1 MSAVLQEAKKKTAS
15 AKGWVSRSVKELEDL
30 LNDDA
35 TSLGLLEAT
44 ICTFDKRLAD
54 LENHQTA
61 VELELDSDEVES
73 DMDETD
79 KFQRS
84 ARKTRAKASKRLRDM
99 TIISDSISVSSKDRS
114 EVKCCVCTA
123 KPVDES
129 ELHEF
134 WSLECIGTCA
144 GRDKS
149 TKDPVLDNFEK
160 SVKFVD
166 GGYEVVLPWKS
177 DVSKLSLLDNET
189 GARRRLATLY
199 SKFERSPSL
208 RVEYDKVL
216 KSYEDSNIIEEIPQ
230 SEMEGPYP
238 IYYMPHRPVIKEC
251 VFSKIRPVF
260 DASAVGPNGVSLNDC
275 LESGPSLIPDLVEIL
290 LRFRRWKI
298 GLTADITKAFLQI
311 RVQRLDQDVHRFLWQ
326 RGQSI
331 RVMSDSFFEVGETTK
346 LLGMHWNASK
356 DVFSFKGLDL
366 DCNFDLNI
374 TKRNILSLIV
384 RLCYYPDSSLSSVV
398 RLEIHAFNDASQKG
412 YGSCV
417 YLRIPKSDKEFHV
430 SFVMDR
436 TKLVPIKR
444 VTLPRLELLGALL
457 SVRLGHFVKSAL
469 CLNGCVRLVCWTD
482 PKVALSWI
490 KGNPNR
496 WKMFVANRVT
506 EIQTSTSPSN
516 WFHCPGTDNPADL
529 MARGLLADQLISNN
543 MWLGGPNWLSSSSC
557 FRAGANVEDKTQIL
571 AHTCE
576 EIQFQQNLLKH
587 AGVHT
592 LMSTI
597 RNSYWIIGLRQ
608 MAKSWKFIAPRFP
621 WWGGWWERHV
631 RSVKSALKKC
641 LGTRCLTKCELE
653 TTLFEVEACINSRPL
668 IYVSDDHDVK
678 NPMTPSHVLIGRVS
692 GFQPHVSD
700 EHLDVNHK
708 DLNEREHV
716 RERKLDR
723 FWKMWSDDYVRNLPP
738 TVKGSKPNCNMKK
751 GSVVLLGE
759 DNVPRMSWH
768 FGVII
773 ELLPGRDGIVRCVNV
788 KTAKGVLCRPVQKL
802 HDLESCFE
810 TNSVNENIENPLEC
824 FMPDEEDVARDES
837 AESLEQVK
845 SSRNGRVVKP
855 PCVLLDF
862 GEYVQDTTIALK
874 SPC

>member
-84 ARKTRAKASKRLRDM
+84 ARKTRAKASKRLKDM

-114 EVKCCVCTA
+114 E
-123 KPVDES
+123 
-129 ELHEF
+129 
-134 WSLECIGTCA
+134 
-144 GRDKS
+144 
-149 TKDPVLDNFEK
+149 
-160 SVKFVD
+160 
-166 GGYEVVLPWKS
+166 
-177 DVSKLSLLDNET
+177 LSLLDNET
-189 GARRRLATLY
+189 GARRRLATLN

-216 KSYEDSNIIEEIPQ
+216 KNYEDSNIIEEVPQ

-251 VFSKIRPVF
+251 VSSKIKPVF

-331 RVMSDSFFEVGETTK
+331 RQNLCVDDWLSGADSVEEANAMFREAQSISSDA
-346 LLGMHWNASK
+346 GMTFQSGILT
-356 DVFSFKGLDL
+356 GLDL

-384 RLCYYPDSSLSSVV
+384 RLFDPLGLISTFTMYAKILFQEIWRPRLGWDEILSHDLQPKFQQWIDGIQSIKTFEIHRCYYPDSSLSSVV

-557 FRAGANVEDKTQIL
+557 FRAGANVEDKTHIL
-571 AHTCE
+571 VHTC
-576 EIQFQQNLLKH
+576 
-587 AGVHT
+587 
-592 LMSTI
+592 
-597 RNSYWIIGLRQ
+597 
-608 MAKSWKFIAPRFP
+608 
-621 WWGGWWERHV
+621 
-631 RSVKSALKKC
+631 
-641 LGTRCLTKCELE
+641 
-653 TTLFEVEACINSRPL
+653 
-668 IYVSDDHDVK
+668 
-678 NPMTPSHVLIGRVS
+678 
-692 GFQPHVSD
+692 
-700 EHLDVNHK
+700 
-708 DLNEREHV
+708 
-716 RERKLDR
+716 
-723 FWKMWSDDYVRNLPP
+723 
-738 TVKGSKPNCNMKK
+738 
-751 GSVVLLGE
+751 
-759 DNVPRMSWH
+759 
-768 FGVII
+768 
-773 ELLPGRDGIVRCVNV
+773 
-788 KTAKGVLCRPVQKL
+788 
-802 HDLESCFE
+802 
-810 TNSVNENIENPLEC
+810 
-824 FMPDEEDVARDES
+824 
-837 AESLEQVK
+837 
-845 SSRNGRVVKP
+845 
-855 PCVLLDF
+855 
-862 GEYVQDTTIALK
+862 
-874 SPC
+874 

>member
-15 AKGWVSRSVKELEDL
+15 AKGWVSRSVKELKDL

-114 EVKCCVCTA
+114 E
-123 KPVDES
+123 
-129 ELHEF
+129 
-134 WSLECIGTCA
+134 
-144 GRDKS
+144 
-149 TKDPVLDNFEK
+149 
-160 SVKFVD
+160 
-166 GGYEVVLPWKS
+166 
-177 DVSKLSLLDNET
+177 LSLLDNET
-189 GARRRLATLY
+189 GARRRLATLN

-216 KSYEDSNIIEEIPQ
+216 KNYEDSNIIEEVPQ

-251 VFSKIRPVF
+251 VSSKIKPVF

-311 RVQRLDQDVHRFLWQ
+311 RVQRSDQDVHRFLWQ

-331 RVMSDSFFEVGETTK
+331 RVMRSVRVPFGADSVEEANAMFREAQSISSDAGMTFQSGILTEIWRPR
-346 LLGMHWNASK
+346 LGW
-356 DVFSFKGLDL
+356 DE
-366 DCNFDLNI
+366 
-374 TKRNILSLIV
+374 ILSHDLQPKFQQWIDGIQSIKTFEIH
-384 RLCYYPDSSLSSVV
+384 RCYYPDSSLSSVV

-557 FRAGANVEDKTQIL
+557 FRAGANIEDKTQIL

-723 FWKMWSDDYVRNLPP
+723 FWKMWSDDYLRNLPP

-751 GSVVLLGE
+751 GSVVLLRE

-768 FGVII
+768 FDVII

-788 KTAKGVLCRPVQKL
+788 KTSKGVLCRPVQKL

-810 TNSVNENIENPLEC
+810 TNSVNENIKNPLEC

-855 PCVLLDF
+855 PCVLLD
-862 GEYVQDTTIALK
+862 L
-874 SPC
+874 